1 MIIDQPFSNTF
12 SFVAYWSKSP
22 ADLVGSVMVLSL
34 GTKTF
39 SPDDF
44 LASRFLWTS
53 ETGGEKKFSYV
64 TVD

>member
-22 ADLVGSVMVLSL
+22 ADLVGSVIASSL
-34 GTKTF
+34 GIKTF

-44 LASRFLWTS
+44 LASKFLWAS
-53 ETGGEKKFSYV
+53 ETGEVKKFSYV